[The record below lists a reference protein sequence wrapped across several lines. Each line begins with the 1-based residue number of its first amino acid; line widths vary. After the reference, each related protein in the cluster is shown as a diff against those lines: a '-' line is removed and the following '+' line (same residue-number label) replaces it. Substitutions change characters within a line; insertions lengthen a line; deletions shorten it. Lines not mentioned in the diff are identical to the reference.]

1 MAGPARAAAPMAG
14 PPGGPGA
21 GPRAGLPMARAVAI
35 QPTGDIPYR
44 KLIRWGWFTVSV
56 ARGWFLINT
65 LLTITLDL
73 LTQYNVQVLAV
84 VVSGLTGNPRANGQG
99 FLSAILPQDVRTA
112 AVVFA
117 SLAIGLLLARMLE
130 RVMTAWTDTLMLTR
144 LQQVLHDRLLRL
156 GADYH
161 GRHDVSE
168 TTLILTRFAPG
179 AQLFLRSLIS
189 FPVVQGIGLIS
200 AVVFLLNNLQSVGNT
215 PAWIQ
220 LSLLLVLV
228 LLPIGGYRLAQNVR
242 AAFTALRESELV
254 LVNEFTNSASLPL
267 EVQMMGAEEQRAQ
280 AFASKLSGF
289 RKAKVAA
296 TVRNEMASQF
306 QQITPVALQTIFLL
320 YGVFVALQSGN
331 PGAAGAIL
339 GIFYFVP
346 MAVSPIQQII
356 QFFNGLNSAWPQVE
370 QVVEVLEKTP
380 QDADQSGSRDLTQ
393 GAKEVV
399 LEDVVFTYAKGG
411 ARILDGITHTFP
423 AGQVSAIVG
432 RAGSGKSSILN
443 LVSRIRTPDQ
453 GGLKLGETPIRE
465 VRRSS
470 LRQNVA
476 KVSQFPLFLNDTIR
490 ANFKLMKASA
500 TDAEIEAVCRK
511 TGLWEVLQR
520 AANSDHPLD
529 YVLPRNV
536 AEGLSGGQRR
546 LLAVTRALLLQ
557 PAILMLDEPTTGI
570 DAIGRADLAQVL
582 KGACAECTVLL
593 VDHSMEFISRVAD
606 HVCCLEN
613 GKFAD
618 VGTPEELSRRPNL
631 FQSLLEASEE
641 EEHR

>member
-1 MAGPARAAAPMAG
+1 
-14 PPGGPGA
+14 
-21 GPRAGLPMARAVAI
+21 MARAI
-35 QPTGDIPYR
+35 QAGGGDIPYK

-56 ARGWFLINT
+56 AHFWFILNT
-65 LLTITLDL
+65 VLTISLDL

-84 VVSGLTGNPRANGQG
+84 VVSGLTGNQRGGGQG
-99 FLSAILPQDVRTA
+99 FLSSILPGDVKTA

-117 SLAIGLLLARMLE
+117 ALAIGLLLARMLE

-144 LQQVLHDRLLRL
+144 LQQVLHDRLLKL

-161 GRHDVSE
+161 NRHDVSE
-168 TTLILTRFAPG
+168 TTVLITRFAPG

-189 FPVVQGIGLIS
+189 FPLIQGIGLLS
-200 AVVFLLNNLQSVGNT
+200 AIVFLLNNLQAVGNT
-215 PAWIQ
+215 PVWIQ
-220 LSLLLVLV
+220 LSLLAVLV

-242 AAFTALRESELV
+242 SAFTQLRESELE
-254 LVNEFTNSASLPL
+254 LVNELTNSASLPL
-267 EVQMMGAEEQRAQ
+267 EVQLMGAEEQRAQ
-280 AFASKLSGF
+280 AFARKLAGF

-306 QQITPVALQTIFLL
+306 QQITPVTLQTIFLL

-346 MAVSPIQQII
+346 MAVGPIQQII

-370 QVVEVLEKTP
+370 QVVEVLETEP
-380 QDADQSGSRDLTQ
+380 DFADQSGSRDLTP
-393 GAKEVV
+393 GPKDVV
-399 LEDVVFTYAKGG
+399 LDQVVFTYARGG
-411 ARILDGITHTFP
+411 ARILDSVTHTFP
-423 AGQVSAIVG
+423 AGKISAIVG
-432 RAGSGKSSILN
+432 RAGSGKSSLLN
-443 LVSRIRTPDQ
+443 LVSRIRTPDS
-453 GGLKLGETPIRE
+453 GGVKLGETPIQD
-465 VRRSS
+465 VRLES
-470 LRQNVA
+470 LRDTVA
-476 KVSQFPLFLNDTIR
+476 RVSQFPLFLNDTIR
-490 ANFKLMKASA
+490 ANFKLVRADAS
-500 TDAEIEAVCRK
+500 DANIEAVCRK
-511 TGLWEVLQR
+511 TGLWDVLVR
-520 AANSDHPLD
+520 AAGSGQPLD

-606 HVCCLEN
+606 QVCCLEN
-613 GKFAD
+613 GQFAD
-618 VGTPEELSRRPNL
+618 VGTPEELSERPNL
-631 FQSLLEASEE
+631 FQSLLEASDEE
-641 EEHR
+641 EEH

>member
-1 MAGPARAAAPMAG
+1 MA
-14 PPGGPGA
+14 
-21 GPRAGLPMARAVAI
+21 ARAVAI
-35 QPTGDIPYR
+35 QPASGDIPYR

-56 ARGWFLINT
+56 ARFWFILNT
-65 LLTITLDL
+65 VLTITLDL

-84 VVSGLTGNPRANGQG
+84 VVSGLTGSPRANAQG
-99 FLSAILPQDVRTA
+99 FLSAILPGDVKTA
-112 AVVFA
+112 AIVFA
-117 SLAIGLLLARMLE
+117 TLAIGLLLARMLE

-161 GRHDVSE
+161 GQHDVSE

-189 FPVVQGIGLIS
+189 FPVVQGIGLAS
-200 AVVFLLNNLQSVGNT
+200 AIVFLLNNLQSVGNT

-228 LLPIGGYRLAQNVR
+228 LMPIGGYKLAQNVR

-267 EVQMMGAEEQRAQ
+267 EVQLMGAEEQRAE
-280 AFASKLSGF
+280 AFAAKLAHF
-289 RKAKVAA
+289 RRAKVAA

-306 QQITPVALQTIFLL
+306 QQITPVTLQTIFLL

-331 PGAAGAIL
+331 PAAAGAIL

-346 MAVSPIQQII
+346 MAVNPIQQII

-380 QDADQSGSRDLTQ
+380 DYADQSGSKDLTP
-393 GAKEVV
+393 GPKPVK
-399 LEDVVFTYAKGG
+399 LENVTFSYAKGG
-411 ARILDGITHTFP
+411 AKVLDDVSHTFP
-423 AGQVSAIVG
+423 AGQISAIVG
-432 RAGSGKSSILN
+432 RAGSGKSSLLN
-443 LVSRIRTPDQ
+443 LVSRIRTSEQ
-453 GGLKLGETPIRE
+453 GSVSLGDMPIRE
-465 VRRSS
+465 VRAAS
-470 LRQNVA
+470 LRKQVA
-476 KVSQFPLFLNDTIR
+476 KVSQFPLFLNDSIR
-490 ANFKLMKASA
+490 ANFKLVRADA
-500 TDAEIEAVCRK
+500 TDADIEAVCRK
-511 TGLWEVLQR
+511 TGLWDVLVR
-520 AANSDHPLD
+520 AAGTGQPLD

-546 LLAVTRALLLQ
+546 LLAVTRALLTR

-582 KGACAECTVLL
+582 KQACAESTVLL
-593 VDHSMEFISRVAD
+593 VDHSMEFIARVAD
-606 HVCCLEN
+606 QVCCLEN

-618 VGTPEELSRRPNL
+618 VGSPDELSQRPNL

-641 EEHR
+641 EEHQ